1 MRSSW
6 KLASILTTLLL
17 FTVMSGLAVAGSGQ
31 AKTETTLPDSV
42 GSTLGSAQVVDEQYE
57 GPPWTRGG
65 NEGWVPGESVGPPPW
80 ADGSD
85 DGTEGPP
92 WTRGGNQGWVPGESV
107 GPPPWADG
115 SDDGTEG
122 PPAGLKPGRPE
133 GVPAGPPAELPAGR
147 PDVVPGGPPQGGP
160 GR

>member
-92 WTRGGNQGWVPGESV
+92 
-107 GPPPWADG
+107 
-115 SDDGTEG
+115 
-122 PPAGLKPGRPE
+122 AGLKPGRPE